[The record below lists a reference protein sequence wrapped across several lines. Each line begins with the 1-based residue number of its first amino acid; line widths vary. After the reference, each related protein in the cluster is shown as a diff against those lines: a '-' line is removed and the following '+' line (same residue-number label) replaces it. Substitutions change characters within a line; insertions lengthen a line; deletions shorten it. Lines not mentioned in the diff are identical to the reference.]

1 MEKVAVIGRSAGGG
15 ILIEITPEEGQPIR
29 EYYRGV
35 RCGLSWPTPVSP
47 GYYCLVG
54 QISTSNSMGK
64 YPLRVLREGEDQIL
78 GPLFQKMGDDLGIF
92 SGREVYSDLSE
103 RFRSYVTA
111 IAHYLKSERGAQGI
125 RLKFAPFYQSF
136 THGVSL
142 IKEWIKDEGL
152 TIPKG
157 TTVYTQLREIK
168 TEDLKG
174 NPEDVFYAING
185 LRYVIGAFETSL
197 SSPTIRRPVPT
208 EVLPGAWT

>member
-1 MEKVAVIGRSAGGG
+1 MEKVTVIGKSAGGG

-29 EYYRGV
+29 ENYRGV

-64 YPLRVLREGEDQIL
+64 YTLRLLKEDQDQIL
-78 GPLFQKMGDDLGIF
+78 GLLFQKMGDDLGIF
-92 SGREVYSDLSE
+92 SGPEIYSDLSE
-103 RFRSYVTA
+103 RFRSYMIA
-111 IAHYLKSERGAQGI
+111 FAHYLKSERGSQAI

-136 THGVSL
+136 IHGVSL
-142 IKEWIKDEGL
+142 IKEWMKDEGL
-152 TIPKG
+152 VIPKD

-185 LRYVIGAFETSL
+185 LRYVVGAFETSL
-197 SSPTIRRPVPT
+197 SSPTIRKPVPT
-208 EVLPGAWT
+208 KVLPGAWT

>member
-29 EYYRGV
+29 EYYKGV

-47 GYYCLVG
+47 GYFCLVG
-54 QISTSNSMGK
+54 QMSSSNSTGRF
-64 YPLRVLREGEDQIL
+64 PLRLLKEGQDQIL

-111 IAHYLKSERGAQGI
+111 FAIYLRTERGGQSI
-125 RLKFAPFYQSF
+125 RLKAAPFYQSF

-142 IKEWIKDEGL
+142 IKEWMKDEGL
-152 TIPKG
+152 VIPKD

-197 SSPTIRRPVPT
+197 SSPPVRRPVPT